1 MTRPLNQNQLPEFN
15 SFSSN
20 QIACHA
26 QDWISA
32 NVIPPKEII
41 GSLATEMNKR
51 AVEEERVRI
60 SPHFRN
66 LYLSCP
72 FPSTFPST
80 NAGPNRGLH
89 VYQAKRE
96 QEAAEAEH
104 QRELARIQAEHF
116 NEQIRLDVQ
125 RQQKEREQW
134 ARIHNQQQ
142 QTRERAESNATDSTE
157 VPGDEDGGIGGGG
170 AGGAVVVSE
179 DVLTQSFDMEVEI
192 AGIRFDTVKLFHPR
206 KGMFSRFSSGWLR
219 DVGRMFVD

>member
-1 MTRPLNQNQLPEFN
+1 
-15 SFSSN
+15 
-20 QIACHA
+20 
-26 QDWISA
+26 
-32 NVIPPKEII
+32 
-41 GSLATEMNKR
+41 MNKR
-51 AVEEERVRI
+51 AVEEERVRTF
-60 SPHFRN
+60 SYFRI
-66 LYLSCP
+66 YL
-72 FPSTFPST
+72 FPSCYSALSYSQHTSS
-80 NAGPNRGLH
+80 NAGVDGGIYVH
-89 VYQAKRE
+89 QAKRE
-96 QEAAEAEH
+96 QEAVEAEH

-206 KGMFSRFSSGWLR
+206 KGVFSMFSSGWR
-219 DVGRMFVD
+219 KDTGHRFAD